1 MTSLVKDFIRRGG
14 EGMRISCDR
23 EEDKII
29 RKNVIVH
36 ESARIYGRSEIG
48 ENSIILENVILGYP
62 QADILKEIVKD
73 A

>member
-14 EGMRISCDR
+14 KGMRISCDR

-36 ESARIYGRSEIG
+36 ESARIYGISEIG
-48 ENSIILENVILGYP
+48 ENSIILENVILGFP
-62 QADILKEIVKD
+62 QADILKEIGS
-73 A
+73 

>member
-14 EGMRISCDR
+14 EGMRIRCDR

-48 ENSIILENVILGYP
+48 ENSIILENVILGHP
-62 QADILKEIVKD
+62 QADILKEIGS
-73 A
+73 